1 MAHTVVDKDAI
12 TAALRAEWSALRTLA
27 GQFTDEQWSAS
38 SVLPGWTNA
47 DIVAHIIGTESMLA
61 GRDVEAADDITAR
74 SHVRNPIGEL
84 NERWVDHFRGKSRD
98 EVLAALDEII
108 EVRTAALLAMSPE
121 EFDAESAT
129 PAGPDTYGR
138 FMRIR
143 VFDCWIH
150 EIDLRDALADGSVP
164 SDPVPAGAALDEIS
178 ASLPF
183 VVGKRA
189 AAPDGSTVRFEVVGS
204 APRVVRVAVNGRA
217 GLVDAFEGGDDAAD
231 VTLHVDGVELARL
244 AGGRRDADP
253 SAVIVTGDDELA
265 RAVIARLD
273 YVI

>member
-1 MAHTVVDKDAI
+1 MPTTILPKEDLTDALI
-12 TAALRAEWSALRTLA
+12 AQWATIAEVAAGLS
-27 GQFTDEQWSAS
+27 DEQWSAP

-61 GRDVEAADDITAR
+61 GRDVEASPTISALD
-74 SHVRNPIGEL
+74 HVRNPIGEL
-84 NERWVDHFRGKSRD
+84 NEKWVDHFRPKSKT
-98 EVLAALDEII
+98 EVLAALDEI
-108 EVRTAALLAMSPE
+108 VGARTAALKAMSQD
-121 EFDAESAT
+121 EFEADSIT

-143 VFDCWIH
+143 VFDCWVH
-150 EIDLRDALADGSVP
+150 EIDLRDGTDGSSP
-164 SDPVPAGAALDEIS
+164 TDPVPTAWALDEIT

-189 AAPDGSTVRFEVVGS
+189 DAPKGSKVVFDITGLS
-204 APRVVRVAVNGRA
+204 PRVVRIAVADRA
-217 GLVDAFEGGDDAAD
+217 GVVEGFDGGDEAAD
-231 VTLHVDGVELARL
+231 VRLRIDAVNLARC

-253 SAVIVTGDDELA
+253 AAVRVEGDSALA
-265 RAVIARLD
+265 QAILTRMN